1 MASEGEIPSESLL
14 LIPGITLQEELTV
27 NTMQQVFLLSM
38 EILIS
43 SSSVGPQNGNKSD
56 RKEGQEEQEDPPE
69 LRT

>member
-14 LIPGITLQEELTV
+14 LMPGIPLQEKLTI

-43 SSSVGPQNGNKSD
+43 SSYVGPQNGNKSD
-56 RKEGQEEQEDPPE
+56 RREGQEEQEDPPE
-69 LRT
+69 MRT